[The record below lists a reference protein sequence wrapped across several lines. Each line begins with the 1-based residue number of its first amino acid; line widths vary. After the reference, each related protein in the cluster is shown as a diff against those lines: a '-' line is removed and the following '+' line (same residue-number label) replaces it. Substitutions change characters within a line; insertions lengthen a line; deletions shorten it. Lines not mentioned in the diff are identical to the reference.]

1 MKFSSNAAY
10 SFWKRFF
17 HNNESRLLLLP
28 EDVLV
33 DEIFKWLSVR
43 DIVRLR
49 QVCRALALLTKKPAI
64 WKRFLPYVN
73 QIQQPLAP
81 LPPTMAYSLSNLT
94 GHEME
99 TVVTRAIS
107 YDMTWKRK
115 QIECRDTFSVFAHYH
130 VEEMVLLPGGHFL
143 VMSVKSFDDQYGIVI
158 WSLEHRA
165 TRKPALLAFRHT
177 DVKAYGLT
185 AKYMAI
191 DGFRSLV
198 IAFLTK
204 KHKDPS
210 DRRHIPETFEMGGR
224 EDPEDPYMPIK
235 YECTVVCVSLTVLD
249 YLNDRR
255 IGPMTDQFDERI
267 KHTAISFVKAKTGSW
282 LTLARIRTGSQLGV
296 VSLDILDESPF
307 VCVVKRP
314 DKIVF
319 QLLTSSVEDSERSI
333 LECTRYPEYL
343 MNRHSIWN
351 FRVLPDQNR
360 VLVVRNIEKRPNI
373 DMKNDHLAI
382 ELFQIPQPYETLVT
396 EATAVRILTL
406 RQYVNVQISDLQR
419 TVPSKEDDSITPNLR
434 LHRRPQPL
442 SIFLRTETGMTHRS
456 LWPIQ
461 KPVRGHS
468 TETCFIYDPAHCRH
482 IVFGDQRHGILN
494 EEMDD
499 SNDGMD
505 DEDEGRRNLRRRKNY
520 AMRFIPGARR
530 AFVYAIPRDYRS
542 TEPPITACWGFQ
554 YNMKDRTIYLGDQN
568 DDDDIDLLETDVPDS
583 PLSAASTLADD
594 PDVPYYPGLDVPP
607 LSMERTTML
616 GPVKLPENLR
626 DKLLQGVSGVS
637 FDEDSGRV
645 VFATKKDNRLH
656 VVDFARTR
664 RRDTD
669 DNRHNAIMDEE
680 FGYED
685 SMEGVEAS

>member
-49 QVCRALALLTKKPAI
+49 QVCRALALLTKKPTI
-64 WKRFLPYVN
+64 WKRFLPYIN

-81 LPPTMAYSLSNLT
+81 LPPTMAYNLSNLT

-185 AKYMAI
+185 AKYMTI

-198 IAFLTK
+198 VAFLTK

-235 YECTVVCVSLTVLD
+235 YECTVVCVSLMVLD

-255 IGPMTDQFDERI
+255 VGPMTDQFEERI
-267 KHTAISFVKAKTGSW
+267 KHTAMCFVKAETGSW

-373 DMKNDHLAI
+373 DMEHDYLAI

-419 TVPSKEDDSITPNLR
+419 TVPSKEDDSITPDLR

-442 SIFLRTETGMTHRS
+442 SIFLRTETGMAHHS
-456 LWPIQ
+456 LWPIE

-468 TETCFIYDPAHCRH
+468 TKTCFIYDPAHCRH
-482 IVFGDQRHGILN
+482 ILFGDQRDGILN

-505 DEDEGRRNLRRRKNY
+505 DGDEGRRLRRRKNY

-568 DDDDIDLLETDVPDS
+568 DDDDNDLPEMDVPDS
-583 PLSAASTLADD
+583 PLSATSTLPDD

-607 LSMERTTML
+607 VSMERITML
-616 GPVKLPENLR
+616 GPMRLPESLR
-626 DKLLQGVSGVS
+626 AKLLQGVSGVS

-664 RRDTD
+664 PRDAD

-685 SMEGVEAS
+685 SMEGVEAY